1 MIFNLTQLL
10 YLAGKRTYFWNR
22 DIVYATR
29 TLGDFI
35 FRLNLSFKL

>member
-1 MIFNLTQLL
+1 MI
-10 YLAGKRTYFWNR
+10 YLIIDNR
-22 DIVYATR
+22 NYVL